1 MNYKIKEGNY
11 EKQGV
16 QQLGK
21 WTIFTFEGEK
31 EDDCSVVLLN
41 NEKEVVEKIE
51 VPKEYCM
58 GSLRSVA
65 VENLKTDELLYMFEV
80 NGKRVLDPYAHRI
93 VGREVWNDEKRM
105 PDAVYGAFVPSGF
118 AWGDDRSPEIDR
130 SQMIMYK
137 LHVRG
142 FSMDAKASTTNGT
155 FQAVSARIPYL
166 QGIGVTTVELMP
178 VYEFEE
184 RIFPEEKVLP
194 DYIQWEAEDA
204 DMIVPPEETKV
215 LPKLNFWGY
224 TKGNYFAVKSSYA
237 RNAAKASMEYKAL
250 IRKLHQHGME
260 CVMEFFFPEGTDQN
274 LILAALRFWVMEY
287 HVDGFHLL
295 GEKLPMTAIA
305 QDKRLSRTKIFY
317 TDFGD
322 AGEKER
328 SYRNLYVYKDEYQ
341 YPARKMLNHFGYDL
355 DEFIDQ
361 QRKQGSE
368 LGFINYISDNNGFT
382 LADLFMYNERHN
394 EDNGENN
401 CDGNAWNFSNNY
413 GVEGPTAKRYI
424 NCLRRQQWRNAILML
439 YMAQGVPLLWSG
451 DEFGNSQAGNNN
463 AYCQDNP
470 IGWINWKTEVTH
482 RDQKKFVEAVAQFRR
497 EHPIL
502 SYPMPFQ
509 FCDYKALGC
518 PDLSFHGE
526 NAWMVRP
533 QNGGL
538 ALGMLYCG
546 AYSQDEAHQEDVYV
560 AYNFSSSATVLALPK
575 VGKHRQWYLTI
586 DSSDEKMPY
595 LTEPK
600 LWEDGSILLPPLTI
614 RVLTGKEMPH
624 HNKKAV
630 SKKAAVKK
638 EQGREK

>member
-31 EDDCSVVLLN
+31 EDACSVVLLDKN
-41 NEKEVVEKIE
+41 RKIVHE
-51 VPKEYCM
+51 IKVPEEYCM
-58 GSLRSVA
+58 GSLRSIA
-65 VENLKTDELLYMFEV
+65 VENLKTEDLLYVYEV
-80 NGKRVLDPYAHRI
+80 NGKQMLDPYACRI
-93 VGREVWNDEKRM
+93 VGREIWNDENRK
-105 PDAVYGAFVPSGF
+105 PGNVCAAFVPAHF
-118 AWGDDRSPEIDR
+118 AWGEDRPPEIDR

-142 FSMDAKASTTNGT
+142 FTMDAKKSAANGT
-155 FQAVSARIPYL
+155 FAALSARIPYL
-166 QGIGVTTVELMP
+166 KSIGVTTVELMP

-184 RIFPEEKVLP
+184 RVFPETKTLP
-194 DYIQWEAEDA
+194 DYIQWKPEEE
-204 DMIVPPEETKV
+204 DMIVPQEETTT

-224 TKGNYFAVKSSYA
+224 TKGDYFAVKSSYA
-237 RNAAKASMEYKAL
+237 KTPHLEAQEYKAL
-250 IRKLHQHGME
+250 IRKLHQNHME
-260 CVMEFFFPEGTDQN
+260 CVMEFFFPDDTDQN
-274 LILAALRFWVMEY
+274 LILTALRFWVMEY

-295 GEKLPMTAIA
+295 GENLPVTAIA

-317 TDFGD
+317 TDFGEMGD
-322 AGEKER
+322 AAR
-328 SYRNLYVYKDEYQ
+328 NYRNLYVYKDEYQ

-361 QRKQGSE
+361 QRKQGSV
-368 LGFINYISDNNGFT
+368 LGFVNYISDNNGFT

-424 NCLRRQQWRNAILML
+424 NRLRKRQWRNAILMIL
-439 YMAQGVPLLWSG
+439 MAQGVPLLWSG
-451 DEFGNSQAGNNN
+451 DEFGNSQSGNNN

-470 IGWINWKTEVTH
+470 TGWINWKTESTH
-482 RDQKKFVEAVAQFRR
+482 RDQKKFFGAVARFRR

-502 SYPMPFQ
+502 SNPMPFQ

-560 AYNFSSSATVLALPK
+560 AYNFSSSATTLALPK
-575 VGKHRQWYLTI
+575 IGKHREWYLTI
-586 DSSDEKMPY
+586 DSFDEKMPY
-595 LTEPK
+595 LAEPK
-600 LWEDGSILLPPLTI
+600 PWKESMIMLPPQTI
-614 RVLTGKEMPH
+614 RVLTGKGRPH
-624 HNKKAV
+624 YK
-630 SKKAAVKK
+630 KKAAGKK
-638 EQGREK
+638 EQGRDK

>member
-204 DMIVPPEETKV
+204 DMIVPPEEIKV

-237 RNAAKASMEYKAL
+237 RNAAKASLEYKAL

-274 LILAALRFWVMEY
+274 LILAALRFWVREY

-295 GEKLPMTAIA
+295 GENLPMTAIV

-361 QRKQGSE
+361 QRKQGSV
-368 LGFINYISDNNGFT
+368 LGFVNYISDNNGFT

-424 NCLRRQQWRNAILML
+424 NRLRKRQWRNAILMIM
-439 YMAQGVPLLWSG
+439 MAQGVPLLWSG

-463 AYCQDNP
+463 AYCQDNAV
-470 IGWINWKTEVTH
+470 GWVNWKN
-482 RDQKKFVEAVAQFRR
+482 DKKYASLQQFVKKMAAFRKA
-497 EHPIL
+497 HPVL
-502 SYPMPFQ
+502 RMEEPMRMN
-509 FCDYKALGC
+509 DYKGLGY
-518 PDLSFHGE
+518 PDLSFHCDS
-526 NAWMVRP
+526 AWTVGFSPNR
-533 QNGGL
+533 QSV
-538 ALGMLYCG
+538 GMLYCG
-546 AYSQDEAHQEDVYV
+546 PYADCEEMIYV
-560 AYNFSSSATVLALPK
+560 AYNFHTGKQFLALPK
-575 VGKHRQWYLTI
+575 LPKSQKWYKVM
-586 DSSDEKMPY
+586 D
-595 LTEPK
+595 
-600 LWEDGSILLPPLTI
+600 
-614 RVLTGKEMPH
+614 TGNENGFLEKEM
-624 HNKKAV
+624 KMDAV
-630 SKKAAVKK
+630 QVEIAGMSIQILIGK
-638 EQGREK
+638 

>member
-105 PDAVYGAFVPSGF
+105 PDAVYGAFVPYGF

-274 LILAALRFWVMEY
+274 LILAALRFWVREY

-295 GEKLPMTAIA
+295 GENLPMTAIA

-361 QRKQGSE
+361 QRKQGSV
-368 LGFINYISDNNGFT
+368 LGFVNYISDNNGFT

-424 NCLRRQQWRNAILML
+424 NRLRKRQWRNAILMIM
-439 YMAQGVPLLWSG
+439 MAQGVPLLWSG

-470 IGWINWKTEVTH
+470 IGWINWKSERSH
-482 RDQKKFVEAVAQFRR
+482 RDQKLFFENVARFRR

-502 SYPMPFQ
+502 ANPMPFQ

-526 NAWMVRP
+526 NAWMIRP
-533 QNGGL
+533 QGGGL

-546 AYSQDEAHQEDVYV
+546 AYSVDAAYQEDVYV
-560 AYNFSSSATVLALPK
+560 AYNFSASETVLALPG
-575 VGKHRQWYLTI
+575 VGKTRQWYLQI
-586 DSSDEKMPY
+586 DSSDDKTPY
-595 LTEPK
+595 LAEPK
-600 LWEDGSILLPPLTI
+600 VCAEGNITLPPHTI
-614 RVLTGKEMPH
+614 RVLAGWEVPQHKKRKERGS
-624 HNKKAV
+624 KA
-630 SKKAAVKK
+630 
-638 EQGREK
+638 GI

>member
-1 MNYKIKEGNY
+1 MDYKIKEGNY

-41 NEKEVVEKIE
+41 MDQEVVQEIA

-58 GSLRSVA
+58 GSLRSIA
-65 VENLKTDELLYMFEV
+65 VENLKTEELLYVYEV
-80 NGKRVLDPYAHRI
+80 NGKRLLDPYACRI
-93 VGREVWNDEKRM
+93 VGREIWNDEKRM
-105 PDAVYGAFVPSGF
+105 PNAVYAAFAPARF
-118 AWGDDRSPEIDR
+118 AWGDDCAPEVER
-130 SQMIMYK
+130 ARMIMYK

-142 FSMDAKASTTNGT
+142 FSMDASRSGNNGT
-155 FQAVSARIPYL
+155 FAAVAVRIPYL
-166 QGIGVTTVELMP
+166 KELGVTTVELMP

-194 DYIQWEAEDA
+194 DYIQWETQKE
-204 DMIVPPEETKV
+204 DMIAPPEESNV

-224 TKGNYFAVKSSYA
+224 TKGDYFAVKSSYA
-237 RNAAKASMEYKAL
+237 KNPDKASQEYKTL
-250 IRKLHQHGME
+250 IKKLHGNGME

-274 LILAALRFWVMEY
+274 LILTALRFWVMEY

-295 GEKLPMTAIA
+295 GENLPMTAIA

-317 TDFGD
+317 TDFGE
-322 AGEKER
+322 AGNAPR
-328 SYRNLYVYKDEYQ
+328 DYRNLYVYKDEYQ

-361 QRKQGSE
+361 QRKQGSG
-368 LGFINYISDNNGFT
+368 LGFVNYISDNNGFT

-424 NCLRRQQWRNAILML
+424 NRLRRQQWRNAILML

-526 NAWMVRP
+526 NAWMVRS

-546 AYSQDEAHQEDVYV
+546 AYSQDKAHQEDVYV

-575 VGKHRQWYLTI
+575 LGKHRQWYLTI
-586 DSSDEKMPY
+586 DSSEEKMPY

-630 SKKAAVKK
+630 SKKDTVKK
-638 EQGREK
+638 E

>member
-31 EDDCSVVLLN
+31 EEDCSVVLLN
-41 NEKEVVEKIE
+41 KEHEVVEKIE

-93 VGREVWNDEKRM
+93 VGREIWNDEKRI

-118 AWGDDRSPEIDR
+118 VWGEDRSPEIDR

-142 FSMDAKASTTNGT
+142 FSMDAKLSTTNGT

-166 QGIGVTTVELMP
+166 QGLGVTTVELMP

-184 RIFPEEKVLP
+184 RVFPEEKVLP

-237 RNAAKASMEYKAL
+237 RNAAKASQEYKTL
-250 IRKLHQHGME
+250 VRKLHQHGME

-274 LILAALRFWVMEY
+274 LILAALRFWVKEY

-295 GEKLPMTAIA
+295 GENLPMTAIV

-355 DEFIDQ
+355 DEFSDQ
-361 QRKQGSE
+361 QR
-368 LGFINYISDNNGFT
+368 
-382 LADLFMYNERHN
+382 
-394 EDNGENN
+394 
-401 CDGNAWNFSNNY
+401 
-413 GVEGPTAKRYI
+413 
-424 NCLRRQQWRNAILML
+424 
-439 YMAQGVPLLWSG
+439 
-451 DEFGNSQAGNNN
+451 
-463 AYCQDNP
+463 
-470 IGWINWKTEVTH
+470 
-482 RDQKKFVEAVAQFRR
+482 
-497 EHPIL
+497 
-502 SYPMPFQ
+502 
-509 FCDYKALGC
+509 
-518 PDLSFHGE
+518 
-526 NAWMVRP
+526 
-533 QNGGL
+533 
-538 ALGMLYCG
+538 
-546 AYSQDEAHQEDVYV
+546 
-560 AYNFSSSATVLALPK
+560 
-575 VGKHRQWYLTI
+575 
-586 DSSDEKMPY
+586 
-595 LTEPK
+595 
-600 LWEDGSILLPPLTI
+600 
-614 RVLTGKEMPH
+614 
-624 HNKKAV
+624 
-630 SKKAAVKK
+630 
-638 EQGREK
+638 

>member
-41 NEKEVVEKIE
+41 NEKEVVEQIE

-105 PDAVYGAFVPSGF
+105 PDAVYGAFAPSGF

-361 QRKQGSE
+361 QRKQGSV
-368 LGFINYISDNNGFT
+368 LGFVNYISDNNGFT

-424 NCLRRQQWRNAILML
+424 NRLRKRQWRNAILMIM
-439 YMAQGVPLLWSG
+439 MAQGVPLLWSG

-470 IGWINWKTEVTH
+470 IGWINWKSERSH
-482 RDQKKFVEAVAQFRR
+482 RDQKLFFENVARFRR

-502 SYPMPFQ
+502 ANPMPFQ

-526 NAWMVRP
+526 NAWMIRP
-533 QNGGL
+533 QGGGL

-546 AYSQDEAHQEDVYV
+546 AYSVDAAYQEDVYV
-560 AYNFSSSATVLALPK
+560 AYNFSASETVLALPG
-575 VGKHRQWYLTI
+575 VGKTRQWYLQI
-586 DSSDEKMPY
+586 DSSDDKTPY
-595 LTEPK
+595 LAEPK
-600 LWEDGSILLPPLTI
+600 VCAEGNITLPPHTI
-614 RVLTGKEMPH
+614 RVL
-624 HNKKAV
+624 A
-630 SKKAAVKK
+630 
-638 EQGREK
+638 GREVSQHKKRKERGSKAGI

>member
-31 EDDCSVVLLN
+31 EDDCSVALLN

-166 QGIGVTTVELMP
+166 QEIGVTTVELMP

-260 CVMEFFFPEGTDQN
+260 CVMEFFFLEGTDQN

-295 GEKLPMTAIA
+295 GENLPMTAIA

-361 QRKQGSE
+361 QRKQGSV
-368 LGFINYISDNNGFT
+368 LGFVNYISDNNGFT

-424 NCLRRQQWRNAILML
+424 NRLRKRQWRNAILMIM
-439 YMAQGVPLLWSG
+439 MAQGVPLLWSG

-470 IGWINWKTEVTH
+470 IGWINWKSERSR
-482 RDQKKFVEAVAQFRR
+482 RDQKLFFENVARFRR

-502 SYPMPFQ
+502 ANPMPFQ

-526 NAWMVRP
+526 NAWMIRP
-533 QNGGL
+533 QGGGL

-546 AYSQDEAHQEDVYV
+546 AYSVDAAYQEDVYV
-560 AYNFSSSATVLALPK
+560 AYNFSASETVLALPG
-575 VGKHRQWYLTI
+575 VGKTRQWYLQI
-586 DSSDEKMPY
+586 DSSDDKTPY
-595 LTEPK
+595 LAEPK
-600 LWEDGSILLPPLTI
+600 VCAEGNITLPPHTI
-614 RVLTGKEMPH
+614 RVL
-624 HNKKAV
+624 A
-630 SKKAAVKK
+630 
-638 EQGREK
+638 GREVPQHKKRKERGSKAGI

>member
-1 MNYKIKEGNY
+1 MDFKIKEGNY

-16 QQLGK
+16 QQQEK

-41 NEKEVVEKIE
+41 MDKEVVQKIA

-58 GSLRSVA
+58 GSLRSIA
-65 VENLKTDELLYMFEV
+65 IENLKTEEFLYVYEV
-80 NGKRVLDPYAHRI
+80 NGTRMLDPYACRI
-93 VGREVWNDEKRM
+93 VGREIWNDEKRM
-105 PDAVYGAFVPSGF
+105 PDEVYGAFAPVRF
-118 AWGDDRSPEIDR
+118 VWGDDHAPEVDR
-130 SQMIMYK
+130 TRMNMYK

-142 FSMDAKASTTNGT
+142 FSMDARRSSNNGT
-155 FQAVSARIPYL
+155 FAAVTARIPYL
-166 QGIGVTTVELMP
+166 KELGVTTVELMP
-178 VYEFEE
+178 AYEFEE

-194 DYIQWEAEDA
+194 DYIQWEAQDE
-204 DMIVPPEETKV
+204 DMIAPPEDNHM
-215 LPKLNFWGY
+215 LPRLNFWGY
-224 TKGNYFAVKSSYA
+224 TKGNYFAVKASYA
-237 RNAAKASMEYKAL
+237 KNPNQASQECKTL
-250 IRKLHQHGME
+250 IKKLHANGME
-260 CVMEFFFPEGTDQN
+260 CVMEFFFPEETDQN

-295 GEKLPMTAIA
+295 GENLPMTAIA
-305 QDKRLSRTKIFY
+305 QDRRLSRTKIFY

-322 AGEKER
+322 AGSAPR
-328 SYRNLYVYKDEYQ
+328 NYRNLYVYKDEYQ

-355 DEFIDQ
+355 DKFIDQ

-368 LGFINYISDNNGFT
+368 LGFVNYISDNNGFT

-394 EDNGENN
+394 EANGENN

-424 NCLRRQQWRNAILML
+424 NRLRRQQWRNAILML

-451 DEFGNSQAGNNN
+451 DEFGNSQMGNNN

-470 IGWINWKTEVTH
+470 IGWINWRMESTH

-502 SYPMPFQ
+502 SHPMPFQ

-533 QNGGL
+533 QGGGL

-546 AYSQDEAHQEDVYV
+546 AYASDRQHQEDVYV
-560 AYNFSSSATVLALPK
+560 AYNFSSTETTLALPK
-575 VGKHRQWYLTI
+575 VNKHRQWYLTI

-595 LTEPK
+595 FAEPK
-600 LWEDGSILLPPLTI
+600 LWEEGSIVLPPQTI
-614 RVLTGKEMPH
+614 RVLAGKEMPH
-624 HNKKAV
+624 FH
-630 SKKAAVKK
+630 KKAAGKK

>member
-1 MNYKIKEGNY
+1 MDYKIKEGNY

-21 WTIFTFEGEK
+21 WTVFTFEGEK
-31 EDDCSVVLLN
+31 EDRCSVVLIN
-41 NEKEVVEKIE
+41 KDKEVVNQIV
-51 VPKEYCM
+51 VPEEYCM
-58 GSLRSVA
+58 GSLRSIA
-65 VENLKTDELLYMFEV
+65 VENIKTEELLYVYEV
-80 NGKRVLDPYAHRI
+80 NGKRIIDPYACRI
-93 VGREVWNDEKRM
+93 VGREVWNDEAHTKN
-105 PDAVYGAFVPSGF
+105 DVFGAFVTTDF
-118 AWGDDRSPEIDR
+118 AWGDDHAPEIDR
-130 SQMIMYK
+130 SQMFMYK

-142 FSMDAKASTTNGT
+142 FTMDAAKSTSNGT
-155 FQAVSARIPYL
+155 FSALSARIPYL
-166 QGIGVTTVELMP
+166 ESLGVTTVELMP

-184 RIFPEEKVLP
+184 RIFPEDKVLP
-194 DYIQWEAEDA
+194 DYIQWEAEA
-204 DMIVPPEETKV
+204 EDMIAPPETEKI

-237 RNAAKASMEYKAL
+237 KNVSKASQEYKAL

-295 GEKLPMTAIA
+295 GENLPMTAIA

-317 TDFGD
+317 TDFGE
-322 AGEKER
+322 AGDEPR
-328 SYRNLYVYKDEYQ
+328 NYRNLFVYKDEYQ

-361 QRKQGSE
+361 QRKQGSV
-368 LGFINYISDNNGFT
+368 LGFVNYISDNNGFT

-394 EDNGENN
+394 EGNGENN

-424 NCLRRQQWRNAILML
+424 NRLRKKQWRNAILMIL
-439 YMAQGVPLLWSG
+439 MAQGVPLLWSG

-463 AYCQDNP
+463 AYCQDNE
-470 IGWINWKTEVTH
+470 IGWINWKTERAH
-482 RDQKKFVEAVAQFRR
+482 REQKQFVEAVAQFRR

-502 SYPMPFQ
+502 SNPMPFQ
-509 FCDYKALGC
+509 FCDYKSLGC

-526 NAWMVRP
+526 SAWMVHP
-533 QNGGL
+533 QGGGL
-538 ALGMLYCG
+538 SLGMLYCG
-546 AYSQDEAHQEDVYV
+546 AYSDDELRQEDVYV
-560 AYNFSSSATVLALPK
+560 AYNFSSSETTLALPK
-575 VGKHRQWYLTI
+575 VGKHREWYLTI

-595 LTEPK
+595 LTKPNVWK
-600 LWEDGSILLPPLTI
+600 DGMITLPPQTI
-614 RVLTGKEMPH
+614 RVLAGKEIPH
-624 HNKKAV
+624 HK
-630 SKKAAVKK
+630 KKAAGKK

>member
-204 DMIVPPEETKV
+204 DMI
-215 LPKLNFWGY
+215 WGY

-237 RNAAKASMEYKAL
+237 RNAAKASLEYKAL

-260 CVMEFFFPEGTDQN
+260 CGMEFFFPEGTDQN
-274 LILAALRFWVMEY
+274 LILAALRFWVREY

-295 GEKLPMTAIA
+295 GENLPMTAIA

-361 QRKQGSE
+361 QRKQGSV
-368 LGFINYISDNNGFT
+368 LGFVNYISDNNGFT

-424 NCLRRQQWRNAILML
+424 NRLRKRQWRNAILMIM
-439 YMAQGVPLLWSG
+439 MAQGVPLLWSG

-470 IGWINWKTEVTH
+470 IGWINWKSERSH
-482 RDQKKFVEAVAQFRR
+482 RDQKLFFENVARFRR

-502 SYPMPFQ
+502 ANPMPFQ

-526 NAWMVRP
+526 NAWMIRP
-533 QNGGL
+533 QGGGL

-546 AYSQDEAHQEDVYV
+546 AYSVDAAYQEDVYV
-560 AYNFSSSATVLALPK
+560 AYNFSASETVLALPG
-575 VGKHRQWYLTI
+575 VGKTRQWYLQI
-586 DSSDEKMPY
+586 DSSDDKTPY
-595 LTEPK
+595 LAEPK
-600 LWEDGSILLPPLTI
+600 VCAEGNITLPPHTI
-614 RVLTGKEMPH
+614 RVLAGWEVPQHKKRKERGS
-624 HNKKAV
+624 KA
-630 SKKAAVKK
+630 
-638 EQGREK
+638 GI

>member
-31 EDDCSVVLLN
+31 EEDCSVVLLN
-41 NEKEVVEKIE
+41 KEHEVVEKIE

-93 VGREVWNDEKRM
+93 VGREIWNDEKRI

-118 AWGDDRSPEIDR
+118 VWGEDRSPEIDR

-142 FSMDAKASTTNGT
+142 FSMDAKLSTTNGT

-166 QGIGVTTVELMP
+166 QGLGVTTVELMP

-184 RIFPEEKVLP
+184 RVFPEEKVLP

-237 RNAAKASMEYKAL
+237 RNAAKASQEYKTL
-250 IRKLHQHGME
+250 VRKLHQHGME

-274 LILAALRFWVMEY
+274 LILAALRFWVKEY

-295 GEKLPMTAIA
+295 GENLPMTAIV

-361 QRKQGSE
+361 QRKQGSV
-368 LGFINYISDNNGFT
+368 LGFVNYISDNNGFT

-424 NCLRRQQWRNAILML
+424 NRLRKRQWRNAILMIM
-439 YMAQGVPLLWSG
+439 MAQGVPLLWSG

-470 IGWINWKTEVTH
+470 IGWINWKCERSH
-482 RDQKKFVEAVAQFRR
+482 RDQKLFFENVAHFRR

-502 SYPMPFQ
+502 ANPMPFQ

-526 NAWMVRP
+526 NAWMIRP
-533 QNGGL
+533 QGGGL

-546 AYSQDEAHQEDVYV
+546 AYSVDAAYQEDVYV
-560 AYNFSSSATVLALPK
+560 AYNFSASETVLALPS
-575 VGKHRQWYLTI
+575 VGKNR
-586 DSSDEKMPY
+586 
-595 LTEPK
+595 
-600 LWEDGSILLPPLTI
+600 
-614 RVLTGKEMPH
+614 
-624 HNKKAV
+624 
-630 SKKAAVKK
+630 
-638 EQGREK
+638 

>member
-1 MNYKIKEGNY
+1 
-11 EKQGV
+11 
-16 QQLGK
+16 
-21 WTIFTFEGEK
+21 
-31 EDDCSVVLLN
+31 
-41 NEKEVVEKIE
+41 
-51 VPKEYCM
+51 
-58 GSLRSVA
+58 
-65 VENLKTDELLYMFEV
+65 
-80 NGKRVLDPYAHRI
+80 
-93 VGREVWNDEKRM
+93 
-105 PDAVYGAFVPSGF
+105 
-118 AWGDDRSPEIDR
+118 
-130 SQMIMYK
+130 MIMYK

-237 RNAAKASMEYKAL
+237 RDAAKASMEYKAL

-295 GEKLPMTAIA
+295 GENLPMTAIA

-361 QRKQGSE
+361 QRKQGSV
-368 LGFINYISDNNGFT
+368 LGFVNYISDNNGFT

-424 NCLRRQQWRNAILML
+424 NRLRKRQWRNAILMIM
-439 YMAQGVPLLWSG
+439 MAQGVPLLWSG

-470 IGWINWKTEVTH
+470 IGWINWKSERSR
-482 RDQKKFVEAVAQFRR
+482 RDQKLFFENVARFRR

-502 SYPMPFQ
+502 ANPMPFQ

-526 NAWMVRP
+526 NAWMIRP
-533 QNGGL
+533 QGGGL

-546 AYSQDEAHQEDVYV
+546 AYSVDAAYQEDVYV
-560 AYNFSSSATVLALPK
+560 AYNFSASETVLALPG
-575 VGKHRQWYLTI
+575 VGKTRQWYLQI
-586 DSSDEKMPY
+586 DSSDDKTPY
-595 LTEPK
+595 LAEPK
-600 LWEDGSILLPPLTI
+600 VCAEGNITLPPHTI
-614 RVLTGKEMPH
+614 RVL
-624 HNKKAV
+624 A
-630 SKKAAVKK
+630 
-638 EQGREK
+638 GREVPQHKKRKERGSKAGI

>member
-41 NEKEVVEKIE
+41 NGKEVVGKIE

-93 VGREVWNDEKRM
+93 VGREIWNDEKRM
-105 PDAVYGAFVPSGF
+105 PDAVYGAFVLSGF
-118 AWGDDRSPEIDR
+118 AWGDDLSPEIDR

-142 FSMDAKASTTNGT
+142 FSMDAKPSTTNGT

-166 QGIGVTTVELMP
+166 QGLGVTTVELMP

-204 DMIVPPEETKV
+204 DMIVPPEETEV

-237 RNAAKASMEYKAL
+237 RNATKASQEYKAL

-295 GEKLPMTAIA
+295 GENLPMTAIA

-322 AGEKER
+322 AGDKER

-361 QRKQGSE
+361 QRKQGSV
-368 LGFINYISDNNGFT
+368 LGFVNYISDNNGFT

-424 NCLRRQQWRNAILML
+424 NRLRKRQWRNAILMIM
-439 YMAQGVPLLWSG
+439 MAQGVPLLWSG

-470 IGWINWKTEVTH
+470 IGWINWKSERSH
-482 RDQKKFVEAVAQFRR
+482 RDQKVFFENVARFRR

-502 SYPMPFQ
+502 ANPMPFQ

-526 NAWMVRP
+526 NAWMIRP
-533 QNGGL
+533 QGGGL

-546 AYSQDEAHQEDVYV
+546 AYSVDEAYQEDVYV
-560 AYNFSSSATVLALPK
+560 AYNFSASETVLALPG
-575 VGKHRQWYLTI
+575 VGKTRQWYLQI
-586 DSSDEKMPY
+586 DSSDDKTPY
-595 LTEPK
+595 LAEPK
-600 LWEDGSILLPPLTI
+600 VCAEGNITLPPHTI
-614 RVLTGKEMPH
+614 RVL
-624 HNKKAV
+624 A
-630 SKKAAVKK
+630 
-638 EQGREK
+638 GREVPQHKKRKERGSKAGI

>member
-16 QQLGK
+16 QLLGK

-65 VENLKTDELLYMFEV
+65 VENLKNDELLYMFEV

-105 PDAVYGAFVPSGF
+105 PDAVYGAFMPSGF

-142 FSMDAKASTTNGT
+142 FSMDAKPSTTNGT

-184 RIFPEEKVLP
+184 RIFPEEKMLP

-204 DMIVPPEETKV
+204 DMFVPPEETKV

-237 RNAAKASMEYKAL
+237 RNATKASQEYKAL

-260 CVMEFFFPEGTDQN
+260 CVMEFFFPERTDQN

-295 GEKLPMTAIA
+295 GENLPMTAIA

-322 AGEKER
+322 AGDKER
-328 SYRNLYVYKDEYQ
+328 CYRNLYVYKDEYQ

-361 QRKQGSE
+361 QRKQGSV
-368 LGFINYISDNNGFT
+368 LGFVNYISDNNGFT

-424 NCLRRQQWRNAILML
+424 NRLRKRQWRNAILMIM
-439 YMAQGVPLLWSG
+439 MAQGVPLLWSG

-470 IGWINWKTEVTH
+470 IGWINWKSERSH
-482 RDQKKFVEAVAQFRR
+482 RDQKLFFENVARFRR

-502 SYPMPFQ
+502 ANPMPFQ

-526 NAWMVRP
+526 NAWMIRP
-533 QNGGL
+533 QGGGL

-546 AYSQDEAHQEDVYV
+546 AYSVDAAYQEDVYV
-560 AYNFSSSATVLALPK
+560 AYNFSASETVLALPG
-575 VGKHRQWYLTI
+575 VGKTRQWYLQI
-586 DSSDEKMPY
+586 DSSDDKTPY
-595 LTEPK
+595 LAEPK
-600 LWEDGSILLPPLTI
+600 VCAEGSITLPPHTI
-614 RVLTGKEMPH
+614 RVL
-624 HNKKAV
+624 A
-630 SKKAAVKK
+630 
-638 EQGREK
+638 GREVPQHKKRKERGSKAGI

>member
-21 WTIFTFEGEK
+21 CTIFTFEGEK

-295 GEKLPMTAIA
+295 GETLPMTAIA

-361 QRKQGSE
+361 QRKQGSV
-368 LGFINYISDNNGFT
+368 LGFVNYISDNNGFT

-424 NCLRRQQWRNAILML
+424 NRLRKRQWRNAILMIM
-439 YMAQGVPLLWSG
+439 MAQGVPLLWSG

-470 IGWINWKTEVTH
+470 IGWINWKSERSH
-482 RDQKKFVEAVAQFRR
+482 RDQKLFFENVARFRR

-502 SYPMPFQ
+502 ANPMPFQ

-526 NAWMVRP
+526 NAWMIRP
-533 QNGGL
+533 QGGGL

-546 AYSQDEAHQEDVYV
+546 AYSVDAAYQEDVYV
-560 AYNFSSSATVLALPK
+560 AYNFSASETVLALPG
-575 VGKHRQWYLTI
+575 VGKTRQWYLQI
-586 DSSDEKMPY
+586 DSSDDKTPY
-595 LTEPK
+595 LAEPK
-600 LWEDGSILLPPLTI
+600 VCAEGNITLPPHTI
-614 RVLTGKEMPH
+614 RVL
-624 HNKKAV
+624 A
-630 SKKAAVKK
+630 
-638 EQGREK
+638 GREVSQHKKRKERGSKAGI

>member
-1 MNYKIKEGNY
+1 MDFKIKEGNY

-16 QQLGK
+16 QQQGK

-31 EDDCSVVLLN
+31 EDDCSIVLLN
-41 NEKEVVEKIE
+41 MDKEVVQEIA
-51 VPKEYCM
+51 VPKGYCM
-58 GSLRSVA
+58 GSLRSIA
-65 VENLKTDELLYMFEV
+65 VENLKTEELLYVYEV
-80 NGKRVLDPYAHRI
+80 NGKRVLDPYAYRI
-93 VGREVWNDEKRM
+93 VGREIWNDEKRM
-105 PDAVYGAFVPSGF
+105 QNAVYGAFAPARF
-118 AWGDDRSPEIDR
+118 AWGDDCAPEVDR
-130 SQMIMYK
+130 ARMTMYK

-142 FSMDAKASTTNGT
+142 FSMDAKRSGNNGT
-155 FQAVSARIPYL
+155 FAAVAARIPYL
-166 QGIGVTTVELMP
+166 RELGVTTVELMP

-194 DYIQWEAEDA
+194 DYIPWEAQKE
-204 DMIVPPEETKV
+204 DMIAPPEETNV

-224 TKGNYFAVKSSYA
+224 TKGDYFAVKSSYA
-237 RNAAKASMEYKAL
+237 KNPDKASQEYKTL
-250 IRKLHQHGME
+250 IKKLHGNGME

-274 LILAALRFWVMEY
+274 LILTALRFWVMEY

-295 GEKLPMTAIA
+295 GENLPMTAIA

-317 TDFGD
+317 TDFGE
-322 AGEKER
+322 AGDVPR
-328 SYRNLYVYKDEYQ
+328 NYHNLYVYKDEYP

-368 LGFINYISDNNGFT
+368 LGFVNYISDNNGFT

-394 EDNGENN
+394 EENGENN

-424 NCLRRQQWRNAILML
+424 NRLRRQQWRNAILML

-470 IGWINWKTEVTH
+470 IGWINWKTEGTH

-546 AYSQDEAHQEDVYV
+546 AYSDDELHQEDVYV
-560 AYNFSSSATVLALPK
+560 AYNFSSSETTLALPK
-575 VGKHRQWYLTI
+575 VGKHREWYLTI

-595 LTEPK
+595 LTKPNVWK
-600 LWEDGSILLPPLTI
+600 DGMITLPPQTI
-614 RVLTGKEMPH
+614 RVLAGKEMPH
-624 HNKKAV
+624 HK
-630 SKKAAVKK
+630 KKAAGKK